1 MALLLGRLLLLLVH
15 KLLDDGG
22 LRLGGQ
28 LAEGVVGVRVHPQ
41 LTQHLGREAAG
52 ALPFAWTQG
61 KPSPIMPGSMQ
72 ANGLTVM
79 ICM

>member
-41 LTQHLGREAAG
+41 LTQHLWREAAG
-52 ALPFAWTQG
+52 ALPIAWNQRE
-61 KPSPIMPGSMQ
+61 PSPIMPGF
-72 ANGLTVM
+72 
-79 ICM
+79 